1 MSYPTITSF
10 GRRRSSKRKGNS
22 NDLIVPN
29 PQDIVVKLAGQH
41 PMWLAQSVNSSSL
54 SGFYKFL
61 QFHYIKISDVWKPR
75 AVESTQE
82 KFWAMIR
89 DIGYN
94 LNDAEMNGLLTLLGS
109 NDGKI
114 CLRKLTL
121 LPGWSKCEQEVM
133 GIIDKS
139 TLKLV
144 NLSKLAM
151 KHQ

>member
-1 MSYPTITSF
+1 
-10 GRRRSSKRKGNS
+10 
-22 NDLIVPN
+22 
-29 PQDIVVKLAGQH
+29 
-41 PMWLAQSVNSSSL
+41 
-54 SGFYKFL
+54 
-61 QFHYIKISDVWKPR
+61 
-75 AVESTQE
+75 
-82 KFWAMIR
+82 MIR

-94 LNDAEMNGLLTLLGS
+94 LNDAEMNRLLTLLGS

-121 LPGWSKCEQEVM
+121 LPVWSKCEQEIM

>member
-1 MSYPTITSF
+1 
-10 GRRRSSKRKGNS
+10 
-22 NDLIVPN
+22 
-29 PQDIVVKLAGQH
+29 
-41 PMWLAQSVNSSSL
+41 
-54 SGFYKFL
+54 
-61 QFHYIKISDVWKPR
+61 
-75 AVESTQE
+75 
-82 KFWAMIR
+82 MIR

-114 CLRKLTL
+114 CLRKLIL
-121 LPGWSKCEQEVM
+121 LPVWSKCEQEIM